1 MNKYID
7 RVTVKEYKTILQELK
22 NNLQE
27 YEKSWNNK
35 TMTEK
40 EKANF
45 IELKFITRKIEKII
59 KEYEKEV

>member
-40 EKANF
+40 EKASF
-45 IELKFITRKIEKII
+45 IELKFIIRKIEKII

>member
-40 EKANF
+40 EKASF

>member
-35 TMTEK
+35 TMIEM
-40 EKANF
+40 EKASF

>member
-7 RVTVKEYKTILQELK
+7 RITVKEYKTILQELK

-40 EKANF
+40 EKVSF

>member
-40 EKANF
+40 EKTNF